1 MVAGSRGFS
10 GKLLLMPT
18 KKTARKRGPLR
29 PPLAWL
35 REASWKDIQSK
46 NRIKK
51 KTRLALM
58 VLGIILGIII
68 IGWIVKFTQTL
79 FSPWKFS
86 SSEKSYVWNGEFN
99 INILI
104 KSKDMALLSYNPTD
118 KKITVIKIPDET
130 QLEVFGGFGKWQ
142 ARAIY
147 GLGES
152 QKIGDGNKLLKRSV
166 GDFFGLPI
174 EGFLQFE
181 GKYADKSAQDITEA
195 LRNNPFSGFDL
206 LANLKTDLTLWE
218 LIRLKFGLSLVRF
231 DKLRYLDLVSL
242 GVLDKDFLADG
253 TAIFSWD
260 PVKLDSVSSQLLDPK
275 ILSEHKTIAV
285 FNSTDYPLIAQ
296 KGARMIANLGGNV
309 IITGNSDKKL
319 KETEVFGE
327 ESKTL
332 RRLLQIFS
340 HKGGKDSKV
349 ESFSSRAQ
357 INVMLGE
364 DFFNR

>member
-1 MVAGSRGFS
+1 
-10 GKLLLMPT
+10 MPA
-18 KKTARKRGPLR
+18 KTAPKKG
-29 PPLAWL
+29 
-35 REASWKDIQSK
+35 WKDIQSK

-51 KTRLALM
+51 RTRLALI
-58 VLGIILGIII
+58 VLGIVLGIII

-79 FSPWKFS
+79 FSPWKFAPA
-86 SSEKSYVWNGEFN
+86 EKSYIWNGEFN
-99 INILI
+99 INVLI

-118 KKITVIKIPDET
+118 KTMTVIRIPDEV
-130 QLEVFGGFGKWQ
+130 QLEVWGGFGKWQ

-147 GLGES
+147 GLGQL
-152 QKIGDGNKLLKRSV
+152 QKMGDGNKLLKRSV

-181 GKYADKSAQDITEA
+181 GQLADKSSQDLTDT
-195 LRNNPFSGFDL
+195 LRSKFLGLDL
-206 LANLKTDLTLWE
+206 LSNLKTDLTLWE
-218 LIRLKFGLSLVRF
+218 LIRLKFGLASVRF
-231 DKLRYLDLVSL
+231 DKVKYLDLASL

-253 TAIFSWD
+253 TAIYTFD
-260 PVKLDSVSSQLLDPK
+260 PVKIDAVSSKLSDPK
-275 ILSEHKTIAV
+275 IISEHKTIAV

-296 KGARMIANLGGNV
+296 KAARMIANLGGNV
-309 IITGNSDKKL
+309 IITGNSEKKL

-332 RRLLQIFS
+332 KRLLQIFN
-340 HKGGKDSKV
+340 HQRDSKL
-349 ESFSSRAQ
+349 EPFSSRVLRAQ